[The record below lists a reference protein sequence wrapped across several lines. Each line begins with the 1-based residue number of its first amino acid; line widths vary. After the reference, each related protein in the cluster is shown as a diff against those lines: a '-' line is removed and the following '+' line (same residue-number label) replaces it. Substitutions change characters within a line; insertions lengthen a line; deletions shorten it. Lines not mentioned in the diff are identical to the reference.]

1 MEGLGVER
9 NEAKIRSEV
18 HRPVARWREKCHVS
32 SGRTWSCR
40 SRELSLTGKW
50 GESWLGNVNNRPA
63 RRRQGRG
70 AVRADLV
77 IVRNS
82 QFSLKS
88 IW

>member
-18 HRPVARWREKCHVS
+18 HRPGARWREKCHVS
-32 SGRTWSCR
+32 SGRTWNCR

-50 GESWLGNVNNRPA
+50 GESWLGNVKMG
-63 RRRQGRG
+63 RRGGDKVGVQLG
-70 AVRADLV
+70 
-77 IVRNS
+77 
-82 QFSLKS
+82 Q